1 MRSTRERFHNS
12 TIHYCPLSILYG
24 GSAGKFGAS
33 KFPSGASKF
42 LCGASKSNRNSAFV
56 FRDYFSKLRA
66 SIFLLMSSMT
76 SSVSSYFEM
85 MNMASR
91 SRAAGMTQTSHR
103 IPS

>member
-1 MRSTRERFHNS
+1 MRSTRERFLNS
-12 TIHYCPLSILYG
+12 TVHYYPLSILYG

-33 KFPSGASKF
+33 KFPSGASKS
-42 LCGASKSNRNSAFV
+42 CGKSALV

>member
-1 MRSTRERFHNS
+1 MRSTREGFLNS
-12 TIHYCPLSILYG
+12 TVHYCPLSILYG

-33 KFPSGASKF
+33 IFPSGASKY
-42 LCGASKSNRNSAFV
+42 LCGASKSCGKSAFV

>member
-1 MRSTRERFHNS
+1 MRSTREGFLNS
-12 TIHYCPLSILYG
+12 TVHYCPLSILYG

-42 LCGASKSNRNSAFV
+42 LCGASKSCGKSAFV